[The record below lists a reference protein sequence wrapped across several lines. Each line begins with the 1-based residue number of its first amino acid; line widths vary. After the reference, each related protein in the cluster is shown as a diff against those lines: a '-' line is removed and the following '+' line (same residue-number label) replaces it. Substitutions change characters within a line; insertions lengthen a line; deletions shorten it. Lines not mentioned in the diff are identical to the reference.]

1 MRRFFGR
8 ILSDRRI
15 VGGFFLVLELIAVL
29 WSVDWMSGRWP
40 LITPALT
47 MLSLLIVIWLVR
59 KYDNPTYKMTWIIVI
74 MLFPLF
80 GGLLYLLWGNT
91 PFNRARTQHQYEPN
105 PPDFTD
111 YMRKPATEELAA
123 VHPQHAARTR
133 YIDSL
138 CGMPAWTNT
147 EAHYFRVGEEMF
159 ASMCE
164 ELEKAEKFIFLEYFI
179 IEEGKMWNTILDI
192 LTRKA
197 KEGVDVRII
206 YDDVGSIA
214 TLPQHYDRYLVSLGI
229 RAVRFNRFIPTLNTY
244 LNYRN
249 HRKMMIIDGNAG
261 YMGGINL
268 ADEYINEKVRCGY
281 WKDTGVLLR
290 GEGTANMTSLFLQM
304 WEYVTG
310 EKITNFESYL
320 PTVKLPQDGWVQ
332 PFADSPLDDLNIG
345 ESTYLQII
353 HNARK
358 YVYITTPYLVLDNEM
373 ITALTIAAQS
383 GVDVRILTPGI
394 PDKKLVYMI
403 TRSYYQQLHRAGVKI
418 YEYRPGFL
426 HAKSIVSD
434 DDTAIVGTI
443 NMDYRSFF
451 LHFECATCFYNSSVV
466 AAVKQDILETINVS
480 RAINDAWLRRVPWL
494 QSIAASVLRLFAPLL

>member
-1 MRRFFGR
+1 
-8 ILSDRRI
+8 
-15 VGGFFLVLELIAVL
+15 
-29 WSVDWMSGRWP
+29 
-40 LITPALT
+40 
-47 MLSLLIVIWLVR
+47 
-59 KYDNPTYKMTWIIVI
+59 
-74 MLFPLF
+74 
-80 GGLLYLLWGNT
+80 
-91 PFNRARTQHQYEPN
+91 
-105 PPDFTD
+105 
-111 YMRKPATEELAA
+111 
-123 VHPQHAARTR
+123 
-133 YIDSL
+133 
-138 CGMPAWTNT
+138 
-147 EAHYFRVGEEMF
+147 
-159 ASMCE
+159 
-164 ELEKAEKFIFLEYFI
+164 
-179 IEEGKMWNTILDI
+179 
-192 LTRKA
+192 
-197 KEGVDVRII
+197 
-206 YDDVGSIA
+206 
-214 TLPQHYDRYLVSLGI
+214 
-229 RAVRFNRFIPTLNTY
+229 
-244 LNYRN
+244 
-249 HRKMMIIDGNAG
+249 MIIDGNAG

-268 ADEYINEKVRCGY
+268 ADEYINEKVRFGY

-426 HAKSIVSD
+426 HAKTIVSD
-434 DDTAIVGTI
+434 DDTAVVGTI
-443 NMDYRSFF
+443 NMDFRSFF